1 MMRSYRPEAMSC
13 PCCAYP
19 SHEPLFVVAGHTYV
33 VCARC
38 RSAWL
43 DPMPAFDPADL
54 YGEGYF
60 VAGDDRGGYVDYDRD
75 EALHRRNARS
85 RVRLCA
91 PYLPPGQA
99 FDAIDVGCA
108 SGYVLDEYRRIG
120 LVTHGVDVSPWARK
134 EAANRD
140 HDVQAELTD
149 ALAASSRVALVSFF
163 QSLEHMPDPDAAMA
177 EASAALRPGGV
188 VAVETWDRLSAVA
201 RVSRT
206 RWQQANPPS
215 VLHLFTRDG
224 LTRLAERHGLS
235 IERMQATSK
244 FVSPAL
250 VAGVLAHRAHRTG
263 RALAKAIDVTHL
275 GHVAV
280 PYRLGDLITLVAIK
294 R

>member
-1 MMRSYRPEAMSC
+1 MPC
-13 PCCAYP
+13 PCCTSP
-19 SHEPLFVVAGHTYV
+19 SFEPLFVVAGHAYV
-33 VCARC
+33 ACLRC

-43 DPMPAFDPADL
+43 DPMPAIDPAEL

-75 EALHRRNARS
+75 ARLHARNAKA
-85 RVRLCA
+85 RVRFCA
-91 PYLPPGQA
+91 PYLPPGRA
-99 FDAIDVGCA
+99 ADAIDVGCA
-108 SGYVLDEYRRIG
+108 SGYVLDEYRAAG

-140 HDVQAELTD
+140 HDVHADL
-149 ALAASSRVALVSFF
+149 AGAIAASDRLAVVSFF
-163 QSLEHMPDPDAAMA
+163 QSLEHMPDPAGAVA
-177 EASAALRPGGV
+177 EAAAALPPGGV
-188 VAVETWDRLSAVA
+188 IAVETWDRLSRIA
-201 RVSRT
+201 RLFGR

-224 LTRLAERHGLS
+224 LTELMDRHGLS
-235 IERMQATSK
+235 VEIMRASAK
-244 FVSPAL
+244 LVSPSLA
-250 VAGVLAHRAHRTG
+250 AGVIVNRAPRAG
-263 RALAKAIDVTHL
+263 RALQQALDVTHL